1 MTVTTDRFAGLEE
14 FDRLRE
20 SVANRMDG
28 LAARL
33 DTELGTSE
41 NSAELRRQ
49 AALLRE
55 GVFRVLVMGDFNRGK
70 STVLNALLGANI
82 LPINATPTTAV
93 ITVIRFG
100 PEPKVRVK
108 FTDGRADEE
117 LSFEQFKERY
127 QLSLED
133 DRDSVA
139 SRVAKL
145 DRFSEVE
152 RAVVEYNLELCRYDV
167 ELVDSPGLNDH
178 PARTQRVIEQLKRTD
193 AVVFVFD
200 AMHFYTQQ
208 EQEYLENLVRRH
220 NLTNLFFLVNAWD
233 NIERS
238 SLNPEEDEAKIRARI
253 KKELAKY
260 VGENRFDERVFEVSA
275 LQALTARWD
284 RKTKEPRIPPDQE
297 KLVASHMPEFE
308 AALDSFLRNERG
320 RVLVD
325 RAIRSVELGL
335 ARAREEIA
343 ARLSTL
349 GVEVSELERRLKAT
363 EPGFERLEQ
372 IKANLL
378 KAVQNVNTTQQKAI
392 YESLHSFF
400 RRVEA
405 ELTEDAR
412 RFMEESEGDGPNF
425 LTVPEAIF
433 DNERFRAKLA
443 MRFEEQS
450 ARYFNRRLTEWNVE
464 AQAQLRQVF
473 EKLKDELMGYAQ
485 EYDETVESIRREF
498 LGGTAAT
505 LQMDASAVSDTLER
519 WLSGSSFFDF
529 DPQQIASGSED
540 PFGDIVRVL
549 AVYGVTY
556 AVIGGVAALVGLILS
571 TSVLALPA
579 LIVTAVVGGSL
590 GARTLVNRLVDA
602 YSEQVKK
609 QLLPSVEA
617 KEGELKTAIGEIF
630 DRFGEEL
637 GRGVQREIDDLRGG
651 FQKAVSRKKEL
662 EGKAEQERAR
672 LEGVRG
678 EAEARLDEMRGEVA
692 TFFKED

>member
-1 MTVTTDRFAGLEE
+1 MTATTDRFAGLEE

-20 SVANRMDG
+20 SVAGRIEG
-28 LAARL
+28 LAGKL
-33 DTELGTSE
+33 DAELGASE
-41 NSAELRRQ
+41 NSVELRRQ
-49 AALLRE
+49 ATLLRE

-70 STVLNALLGANI
+70 STVLNALLGSNI

-93 ITVIRFG
+93 ITVIRYG
-100 PEPKVRVK
+100 AEPKVRVK

-127 QLSLED
+127 QLSLDD
-133 DRDSVA
+133 DRDSIS
-139 SRVAKL
+139 SRVAKM

-167 ELVDSPGLNDH
+167 ELIDSPGLNDH

-208 EQEYLENLVRRH
+208 EQEYLENMVRRH

-253 KKELAKY
+253 KKELSKHVAE
-260 VGENRFDERVFEVSA
+260 GRFNERVFEVSA

-284 RKTKEPRIPPDQE
+284 KKTKEQRTPPDE
-297 KLVASHMPEFE
+297 AKLAASHMPEFE
-308 AALDSFLRNERG
+308 VALEAFLRNERG

-325 RAIRSVELGL
+325 RAVRSAELGL

-349 GVEVSELERRLKAT
+349 GVEADELERRLKAT
-363 EPGFERLEQ
+363 EPGFARLEQ

-378 KAVQNVNTTQQKAI
+378 KAVGNVSSSQQKAI

-400 RRVEA
+400 RRIES
-405 ELTEDAR
+405 EFSDDAR
-412 RFMEESEGDGPNF
+412 RFMEEAEGNDGPNF
-425 LTVPEAIF
+425 LTVPEALF
-433 DNERFRAKLA
+433 DNDRFRAKLA
-443 MRFEEQS
+443 ARFEEQS

-464 AQAQLRQVF
+464 AQNQLRQVF
-473 EKLKDELMGYAQ
+473 EKLKDELMGYAE
-485 EYDETVESIRREF
+485 EYDETVEAIRREF
-498 LGGTAAT
+498 LGGTAGT
-505 LQMDASAVSDTLER
+505 FQMDASAVSDTLER

-529 DPQQIASGSED
+529 DPQQLASGTGD
-540 PFGDIVRVL
+540 PLGDMVRVL

-556 AVIGGVAALVGLILS
+556 AVIGGVAALVGLIIS
-571 TSVLALPA
+571 SSVLALPA
-579 LIVTAVVGGSL
+579 LIVTAVVGGTL
-590 GARTLVNRLVDA
+590 GARTLINRLVDA
-602 YSEQVKK
+602 FSEQVKK
-609 QLLPSVEA
+609 ELMPSVES
-617 KEGELKTAIGEIF
+617 KEAELKAAIAEIF
-630 DRFGEEL
+630 ERFGDEL

-672 LEGVRG
+672 LERVRQD
-678 EAEARLDEMRGEVA
+678 AETRLNEMRAEVES
-692 TFFKED
+692 FFQN